1 MLFMKYLSK
10 LQRTRNIF
18 FCLTAVFIVYI
29 TINQL
34 FINWITNTED
44 KANSIKIRQDARNQ
58 IVILLYYMNMQKI

>member
-44 KANSIKIRQDARNQ
+44 KANSIKIRQDARSQ